1 VAPPAKIAKAQILP
15 DALLELARRAHIH
28 AEAVQPDLQH
38 HPRIVRALPARVLL
52 LILENAQVARFRYFV
67 HYETEM
73 IGPQHIL
80 HMGGQQLG
88 LIR

>member
-1 VAPPAKIAKAQILP
+1 LWSGVAPPAKIAKAQILP

-52 LILENAQVARFRYFV
+52 LILENAQVARFHHFV
-67 HYETEM
+67 HHKTKM
-73 IGPQHIL
+73 IRAQNIL
-80 HMGGQQLG
+80 YMGG
-88 LIR
+88 